1 MADDKQD
8 RDAAKAYE
16 AAAGK
21 TAEKAQTKT
30 SSGVKPADDS
40 AKKAAP
46 SKAAAP
52 KASASK
58 PKPPAAR
65 KPAKRAAK
73 KQFPAKTPAP
83 KKDGLPKPAIASE
96 DGKTP
101 STATVALMASDMSDA
116 APPSPA
122 KETAKV
128 KQEAP
133 AKADPVKEDGPAAA
147 AKPTPEAE
155 AKPAHKADPAPK
167 AEPKPAS
174 SKPETVSQSKEKAPL
189 AAKTSTAPAPE
200 APAKSVQTPFKPAD
214 KIQEITQEFVKMTD
228 AEMMTKSFQ
237 NAMAEMSAKSQD
249 AYRKSTEM
257 FKEAG
262 EFTKGNLEA
271 MMESSKI
278 FASGMQ
284 EMSRS
289 AMADS
294 KAEFEELTA
303 EVKEMA
309 AVKSPTDF
317 FQLQSALLRKNFDK
331 AVAMSTKNTE
341 AMLKLANEASQP
353 LSSRMSLAMEKI
365 KAA

>member
-1 MADDKQD
+1 
-8 RDAAKAYE
+8 
-16 AAAGK
+16 
-21 TAEKAQTKT
+21 
-30 SSGVKPADDS
+30 
-40 AKKAAP
+40 
-46 SKAAAP
+46 
-52 KASASK
+52 
-58 PKPPAAR
+58 
-65 KPAKRAAK
+65 
-73 KQFPAKTPAP
+73 
-83 KKDGLPKPAIASE
+83 
-96 DGKTP
+96 
-101 STATVALMASDMSDA
+101 
-116 APPSPA
+116 
-122 KETAKV
+122 
-128 KQEAP
+128 
-133 AKADPVKEDGPAAA
+133 
-147 AKPTPEAE
+147 
-155 AKPAHKADPAPK
+155 
-167 AEPKPAS
+167 
-174 SKPETVSQSKEKAPL
+174 
-189 AAKTSTAPAPE
+189 
-200 APAKSVQTPFKPAD
+200 
-214 KIQEITQEFVKMTD
+214 MTD

-249 AYRKSTEM
+249 AYKKSTEM

-341 AMLKLANEASQP
+341 AMLKLANDASQP

>member
-1 MADDKQD
+1 
-8 RDAAKAYE
+8 
-16 AAAGK
+16 
-21 TAEKAQTKT
+21 
-30 SSGVKPADDS
+30 
-40 AKKAAP
+40 
-46 SKAAAP
+46 
-52 KASASK
+52 
-58 PKPPAAR
+58 
-65 KPAKRAAK
+65 
-73 KQFPAKTPAP
+73 
-83 KKDGLPKPAIASE
+83 
-96 DGKTP
+96 
-101 STATVALMASDMSDA
+101 
-116 APPSPA
+116 
-122 KETAKV
+122 
-128 KQEAP
+128 
-133 AKADPVKEDGPAAA
+133 
-147 AKPTPEAE
+147 
-155 AKPAHKADPAPK
+155 
-167 AEPKPAS
+167 
-174 SKPETVSQSKEKAPL
+174 
-189 AAKTSTAPAPE
+189 
-200 APAKSVQTPFKPAD
+200 
-214 KIQEITQEFVKMTD
+214 MTD

-249 AYRKSTEM
+249 AYKKSTEM

-289 AMADS
+289 ALADS

-341 AMLKLANEASQP
+341 AMLKLANDASQP